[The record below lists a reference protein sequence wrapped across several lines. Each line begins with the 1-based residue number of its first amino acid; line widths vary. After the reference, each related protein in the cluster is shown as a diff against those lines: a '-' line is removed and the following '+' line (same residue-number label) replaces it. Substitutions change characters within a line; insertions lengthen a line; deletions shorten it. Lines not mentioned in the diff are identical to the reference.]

1 MVEKDALTS
10 TTARIFLC
18 SCSYLLPIHKSINK
32 SFIGNIITIDSEN
45 INSKAVTIASQI
57 CYLYDKPRSTVIS
70 ASFSTILLFQKLLYL
85 ITLPILH
92 LAEKF
97 AIPDNI
103 TNPSSRREI
112 PLRKAR
118 STAPASGDRPRRTGG
133 GYLHVRGIPAVTSEH
148 RMSVC
153 FSEFNGETSPSTHN
167 SVIKIPFFFAFH

>member
-45 INSKAVTIASQI
+45 INSNAVTIASQI

-97 AIPDNI
+97 LCGRLEA
-103 TNPSSRREI
+103 
-112 PLRKAR
+112 L
-118 STAPASGDRPRRTGG
+118 
-133 GYLHVRGIPAVTSEH
+133 LLPAVTGRVELVAGIF
-148 RMSVC
+148 M
-153 FSEFNGETSPSTHN
+153 FGESQLSHPN
-167 SVIKIPFFFAFH
+167 IAPNIA

>member
-45 INSKAVTIASQI
+45 INNKAITIASQI

-85 ITLPILH
+85 ITLGIVRKLFSH
-92 LAEKF
+92 FTLKNTVF
-97 AIPDNI
+97 SDVS
-103 TNPSSRREI
+103 TNEM
-112 PLRKAR
+112 
-118 STAPASGDRPRRTGG
+118 
-133 GYLHVRGIPAVTSEH
+133 Y
-148 RMSVC
+148 
-153 FSEFNGETSPSTHN
+153 
-167 SVIKIPFFFAFH
+167 

>member
-45 INSKAVTIASQI
+45 INNKAITIVLQI
-57 CYLYDKPRSTVIS
+57 CFLYDKPP
-70 ASFSTILLFQKLLYL
+70 FNCDFCFILNYSSVSK
-85 ITLPILH
+85 I
-92 LAEKF
+92 

>member
-10 TTARIFLC
+10 TTARFFLC
-18 SCSYLLPIHKSINK
+18 SCSYLLPIHKSTNK

-45 INSKAVTIASQI
+45 INNKAITIVLQI
-57 CYLYDKPRSTVIS
+57 CFLYDKPPFNCDFCFIFNYSSVSKI
-70 ASFSTILLFQKLLYL
+70 
-85 ITLPILH
+85 
-92 LAEKF
+92 